1 MLLMPQRAQG
11 VRGCMGQCEQKSP
24 EGRAWPQWPGTHE
37 GHTFWAEV
45 ARGFAG
51 ARAPR
56 GLLALGQGC
65 KPSWK
70 GPVVRSVPEAPWPC
84 LITGL
89 PERRQ
94 PQTRDRGAWL
104 LQPRPLHLR
113 S

>member
-11 VRGCMGQCEQKSP
+11 VQGCMGQCEQKSP

-56 GLLALGQGC
+56 SLLALGQGSSRPG
-65 KPSWK
+65 KDQWS
-70 GPVVRSVPEAPWPC
+70 GPC
-84 LITGL
+84 LRLRGL
-89 PERRQ
+89 
-94 PQTRDRGAWL
+94 A
-104 LQPRPLHLR
+104 
-113 S
+113 